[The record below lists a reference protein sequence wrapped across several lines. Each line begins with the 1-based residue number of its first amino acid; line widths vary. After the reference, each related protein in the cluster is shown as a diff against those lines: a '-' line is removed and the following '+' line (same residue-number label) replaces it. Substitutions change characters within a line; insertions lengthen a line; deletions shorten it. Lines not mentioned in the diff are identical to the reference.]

1 MAGRRTTEV
10 IRISQ
15 FPPSADPSNMTRE
28 ESVLCLPVTIRLR
41 RVSHSPILHF
51 PHSPFLP
58 SPVLPFSPSPFLP
71 FSPSSLTTARRIL
84 RSNSREVQL
93 RAIRTESVR
102 QRCVGGVVATMA
114 LRDAQLSWGTV
125 NGCTDMAAW
134 ISSLCGTSL
143 MLSSCPIRGQ
153 IGDHRSD
160 LLEIRI
166 LIEEIVCPFHVA
178 SISVLRIR
186 VVGKHTDR

>member
-1 MAGRRTTEV
+1 MSSRDY
-10 IRISQ
+10 
-15 FPPSADPSNMTRE
+15 PPSPGRPFA
-28 ESVLCLPVTIRLR
+28 
-41 RVSHSPILHF
+41 HSPILHF

-143 MLSSCPIRGQ
+143 MFSSCPIRGQ

-186 VVGKHTDR
+186 VVGQHTDR